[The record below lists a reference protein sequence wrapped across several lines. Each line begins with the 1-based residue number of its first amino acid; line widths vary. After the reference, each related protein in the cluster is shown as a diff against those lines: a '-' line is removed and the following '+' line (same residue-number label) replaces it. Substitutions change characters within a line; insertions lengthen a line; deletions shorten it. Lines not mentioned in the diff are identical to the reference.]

1 MGFGIW
7 FKMWWMSFFRLLTC
21 GSKPRKS
28 ERQRKKE
35 RERRL
40 KAKYSSSARY
50 RIKKQ
55 RKRRRSSHNAANL
68 RTIRAVFGFLATTFS
83 IVLLP
88 FGLFHWGY
96 KSAQVRRRT
105 NASKTANTRSS
116 SSNKNH
122 NTANR
127 SSKGKTTATTNST
140 WSTDHRPT
148 ASTQRKTNNVT
159 KTHEAS
165 AHVGDTTEL
174 KDTTPIYSYSREE
187 SHAEQK
193 VYTAPAEP
201 VITEPVE
208 NTPKSTPKNEKD
220 QYIRKRMIVAGSSYC
235 DKAVLDQ
242 LVVGSYIELVPEPTN
257 EHDKD
262 AIMLTFNG
270 EKIGYIAKKDLVPF
284 SVCLKLKR
292 NIYGIITAIIDDE
305 YPTKYEYETWFN
317 SERT

>member
-7 FKMWWMSFFRLLTC
+7 FKMWWISFFRLLTC

-35 RERRL
+35 RERKL

-50 RIKKQ
+50 RIKKK

-68 RTIRAVFGFLATTFS
+68 RTIRAVFVFLATTFS

-88 FGLFHWGY
+88 LGLFHWGY
-96 KSAQVRRRT
+96 KSVQVRRRT

-127 SSKGKTTATTNST
+127 SSKGKTTSTTNST

-148 ASTQRKTNNVT
+148 AITQRKTNNAT

-165 AHVGDTTEL
+165 AHTGDTTEL
-174 KDTTPIYSYSREE
+174 KDTTSLYSYSREE
-187 SHAEQK
+187 SHAEHE

-201 VITEPVE
+201 VITEPDE

-220 QYIRKRMIVAGSSYC
+220 QYIRKRMIIAGSSYC

-242 LVVGSYIELVPEPTN
+242 LVVGSCIELVPSQLMSM
-257 EHDKD
+257 
-262 AIMLTFNG
+262 IRML
-270 EKIGYIAKKDLVPF
+270 
-284 SVCLKLKR
+284 SC
-292 NIYGIITAIIDDE
+292 
-305 YPTKYEYETWFN
+305 
-317 SERT
+317 

>member
-148 ASTQRKTNNVT
+148 AST
-159 KTHEAS
+159 S
-165 AHVGDTTEL
+165 AHPNRAAIIMNPRAML
-174 KDTTPIYSYSREE
+174 PSRSPIKNAKANPRSWRT
-187 SHAEQK
+187 
-193 VYTAPAEP
+193 TAPSMVAISMASTLLE
-201 VITEPVE
+201 IME
-208 NTPKSTPKNEKD
+208 KFSTPLSLN
-220 QYIRKRMIVAGSSYC
+220 SSSRRFTYSL
-235 DKAVLDQ
+235 AVLDMSPRCP
-242 LVVGSYIELVPEPTN
+242 LLLLS
-257 EHDKD
+257 
-262 AIMLTFNG
+262 F
-270 EKIGYIAKKDLVPF
+270 
-284 SVCLKLKR
+284 
-292 NIYGIITAIIDDE
+292 II
-305 YPTKYEYETWFN
+305 P
-317 SERT
+317 